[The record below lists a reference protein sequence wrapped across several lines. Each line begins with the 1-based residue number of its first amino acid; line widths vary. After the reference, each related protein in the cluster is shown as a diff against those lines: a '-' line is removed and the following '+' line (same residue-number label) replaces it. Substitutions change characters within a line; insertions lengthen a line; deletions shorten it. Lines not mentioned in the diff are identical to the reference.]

1 MSAAA
6 RTTAEVMLRYA
17 EAMRTGDGQTIRDS
31 YAEDVVLHYAG
42 SNPLSGAHRGWPAM
56 LTAMRELS
64 RRSGRQM
71 LEVVDVMLGEE
82 RACFILRERFS
93 RDGETHE
100 VLRTA
105 VYRVVGGSIVECWVY
120 DEDQALMD
128 RLLRD

>member
-1 MSAAA
+1 MSADAK
-6 RTTAEVMLRYA
+6 TTAEVMLRYA

-42 SNPLSGAHRGWPAM
+42 ANPLSGAHRGWPAM
-56 LTAMRELS
+56 LAAMRELG

-71 LEVVDVMLGEE
+71 LEVVEVMLGET
-82 RACFILRERFS
+82 RACFILRERFN

-105 VYRVVGGSIVECWVY
+105 VYRVAGGRIVECWVF

-128 RLLRD
+128 RLVRD